1 LGALVGFLVTLLTTL
16 ALLEISTTAFFA
28 VMLGGALICLSLV
41 ILARVLSATD
51 SRRSS
56 FSKYFVVGFALMVFA
71 AGVFCFVLEK
81 NWFTGLTP
89 SSKVPMYAL
98 LGGALA
104 FALTF
109 TIVDVLNCIS
119 AKCGGP
125 RPSPHVPIVGS
136 STQICVVLLASLCC
150 GLYFG
155 LLFGSLDVEDDDKKH
170 TRYHKSWQYSMPVGI
185 LLGAVV
191 GAVNIL
197 TTKTRHEYD
206 PLSTYNDPS
215 II

>member
-1 LGALVGFLVTLLTTL
+1 MHTHTHTHIHLQ

-28 VMLGGALICLSLV
+28 VMLGGALVALSLV
-41 ILARVLSATD
+41 ILARVLTAVD

-81 NWFTGLTP
+81 NWFTTLTP
-89 SSKVPMYAL
+89 ASKVPMYAL

-109 TIVDVLNCIS
+109 TIVDLLNLVS
-119 AKCGGP
+119 ARCGGGA
-125 RPSPHVPIVGS
+125 SPHTPIVAS

-150 GLYFG
+150 GLYLG
-155 LLFGSLDVEDDDKKH
+155 VLFGSLDIEDDDKKH
-170 TRYHKSWQYSMPVGI
+170 TRYHRSWQYSMPVCV
-185 LLGAVV
+185 LLGAMVGVV
-191 GAVNIL
+191 NVL
-197 TTKTRHEYD
+197 TTKARDYYD